1 VRGLQEYLLLLRN
14 SVRVWFTSSFKG
26 KSKKKAFGKVFGYL
40 AIIGVAVMWTVF
52 SARAF
57 GFLRDLILPE
67 NAAME
72 GAMLEAGG
80 ILLQTMLV
88 TVAQLLSLATL
99 MFLFLTGMRVIFEY
113 LYDSPDVHFLLAT
126 PLKVENIF
134 AAKFTECLALIFISI
149 SFMTLAP
156 MIGLG
161 ITFKA
166 GFAYY
171 LVMVISFL
179 AGFVLFGSLSALFL
193 LLIMR
198 YVPGQRLKK
207 VLMSLTL
214 VMALVIVFITQVFS
228 SGMMNITEEEL
239 VNVIYGLSDLG
250 LNKASFL
257 PHVWMAK
264 SSIAALPSSTINL
277 WANLLPLLLVSSLV
291 FWLTVKVSAR
301 LYLAGFAA
309 GTEVDVQKKKKAVK
323 AEPKKEV
330 KTASPFGAM
339 LRKEYV
345 YLKREPM
352 MWYQLAVGL
361 IVMGFYAVNMT
372 RNAPPPGE
380 VGMTMDTGIMSLSL
394 FMIIFFAGITGP
406 NTAGLSLSREGQ
418 NWRFLQSLPIEPKT
432 IYWSKFIFG
441 AAPALI
447 EGLIGVLLFYF
458 LPGMPMFPLY
468 ISLPVM
474 VVALMG
480 LLALDV
486 WSDVYFPNFNIKMG
500 SSKSTEGTGKIL
512 LINLLTMPLIA
523 LIGATYTFPIWY
535 KHIGFL
541 AGLGDTTAKII
552 GLTVFGLETL
562 GLFIICSAFSI
573 KRLKLLLSGAVD
585 AKGA

>member
-1 VRGLQEYLLLLRN
+1 MQEYLLLLRN

-72 GAMLEAGG
+72 GAMLEAGD

-339 LRKEYV
+339 FRKEYV

-361 IVMGFYAVNMT
+361 IVMGFYAFNMT

-380 VGMTMDTGIMSLSL
+380 VGMTMDTGMMSLSL